1 LNNLQQAHKLK
12 VREDRRKFRTE
23 MNTRL
28 EEGTISYAEAADAEA
43 MRRLEEQEL
52 EKEQVK
58 AEFDSF
64 QETVFTPMQ
73 TMLLDRIN
81 ITTTCIDDLRSKLFD
96 SAQNEDPN
104 QPQEGGDEQPEL
116 LEKLTQLK
124 WLFEAREQL
133 HRQVYD
139 LQTERNE
146 LYRAIVTLP
155 YRQSNNQAKLTETDA
170 FFTRDA
176 QDRQLT
182 FATDTL
188 QRFDSFLEV
197 IEKNVGRGVEVQL
210 SAFWDIAPSLLAL
223 LQKIPDNLRG
233 FAIKIPQNEYDEN
246 PSLYQYPLQYLYS
259 LLSHAEKST
268 YQFIESQTNLLCLLH
283 EVKIGLMNANC
294 KFMEVQRIKS
304 GESETT
310 VKQEMEESRGE
321 EEKILTA
328 DLKDK
333 VAIVEGQ
340 WAEAIGSQLEAV
352 KGHVQEWLIREGG
365 WDEIVQM
372 EQA

>member
-1 LNNLQQAHKLK
+1 
-12 VREDRRKFRTE
+12 

-43 MRRLEEQEL
+43 VHLAEEHEL
-52 EKEQVK
+52 EKAQVQ
-58 AEFDSF
+58 AEFDSY
-64 QETVFTPMQ
+64 QDTVFSPMRSV
-73 TMLLDRIN
+73 LVDRID

-139 LQTERNE
+139 LLTERNE
-146 LYRAIVTLP
+146 RYRAIVTLP
-155 YRQSNNQAKLTETDA
+155 YRQSKNQEKLAESEA
-170 FFTRDA
+170 FFTQDA
-176 QDRQLT
+176 QDRQLK

-188 QRFDSFLEV
+188 RRFESFLDV
-197 IEKNVGRGVEVQL
+197 IEENVGRGVEVQL
-210 SAFWDIAPSLLAL
+210 SAFWDIAPSLLAV
-223 LQKIPDNLRG
+223 LQKIPDDLRG
-233 FAIKIPQNEYDEN
+233 LSIKIPPNEYEEN
-246 PSLYQYPLQYLYS
+246 PSYYQYPLQYLYS

-304 GESETT
+304 GEPETT
-310 VKQEMEESRGE
+310 VKREMEESRGE

-328 DLKDK
+328 DLKDR
-333 VAIVEGQ
+333 VAMVEGQ
-340 WAEAIGSQLEAV
+340 WAEALGSQLEAV
-352 KGHVQEWLIREGG
+352 KSRVQERLIREGG
-365 WDEIVQM
+365 WDEMVQM